1 MWIYKIPDKRQKC
14 RGRSKTTQVGYNTY
28 KDRLQDNQP
37 IILHPTYQKK
47 FTTKLTKLKSATYQK
62 NHKQIWIINMQVTHE
77 IYTWKTPSVW
87 RIKTTGLVG
96 VHPSSSLIIQ
106 IEGKDTQISLSQPTT
121 TNIHKSQHKREEK
134 LGNITQKMQV
144 TPAAITDDQ
153 ELRLTIWT
161 IKM

>member
-1 MWIYKIPDKRQKC
+1 MLHVYVLTLCSDTRC
-14 RGRSKTTQVGYNTY
+14 RGRRKTTQVGYNTY

-37 IILHPTYQKK
+37 IILHPIYQKK

-96 VHPSSSLIIQ
+96 VHPSSSLIMQ
-106 IEGKDTQISLSQPTT
+106 IEGIYTQISLQGCHSPPTT
-121 TNIHKSQHKREEK
+121 TYIRANTKEKRNWEISPK
-134 LGNITQKMQV
+134 KH
-144 TPAAITDDQ
+144 
-153 ELRLTIWT
+153 RLHQLQ
-161 IKM
+161 